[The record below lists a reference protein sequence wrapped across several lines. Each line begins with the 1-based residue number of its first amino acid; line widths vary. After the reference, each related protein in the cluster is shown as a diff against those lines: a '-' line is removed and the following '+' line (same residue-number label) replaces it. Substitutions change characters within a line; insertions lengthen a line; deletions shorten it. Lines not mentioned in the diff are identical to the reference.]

1 MKKILFVAILI
12 AFSVFSFASVIMTT
26 NNERI
31 EDVSIQSENDSTII
45 YLHNGVKRSISIE
58 QVSGI
63 LYDNGKYREFVSK
76 FIAPDNLIED
86 ENEKSAAVSA
96 TQHAKSEQQRKE
108 EMQYKECQKNAKK
121 LFNKKFQEVYSQCI
135 KEGKTQEDA
144 KIKAREEANF
154 VKNQSLK
161 ECMGVAE

>member
-1 MKKILFVAILI
+1 MKKILFVVMLTISSML
-12 AFSVFSFASVIMTT
+12 SFAGVIMTSS
-26 NNERI
+26 NERL
-31 EDVSIQSENDSTII
+31 EDVTITSENDTAIV
-45 YLHNGVKRSISIE
+45 YMQNGVKRSISIE

-121 LFNKKFQEVYSQCI
+121 IFNKKFQEVYSQCI

>member
-1 MKKILFVAILI
+1 MKKIFVLLLGFIPMFLFAG
-12 AFSVFSFASVIMTT
+12 VIMTT
-26 NNERI
+26 HDERI
-31 EDVSIQSENDSTII
+31 ADVSIQSENDSTII
-45 YLHNGVKRSISIE
+45 YLQNGVKKSISIE

>member
-1 MKKILFVAILI
+1 MLTISSML
-12 AFSVFSFASVIMTT
+12 SFAGVIMTSS
-26 NNERI
+26 NERL
-31 EDVSIQSENDSTII
+31 EDVTITSENDTAIV
-45 YLHNGVKRSISIE
+45 YMQNGVKRSISIE

-121 LFNKKFQEVYSQCI
+121 IFNKKFQEVYSQCI

>member
-1 MKKILFVAILI
+1 MKKIFVLLLGFIPMFLFAG
-12 AFSVFSFASVIMTT
+12 VIMTT
-26 NNERI
+26 NDERI
-31 EDVSIQSENDSTII
+31 ADVSIQSENDSTII
-45 YLHNGVKRSISIE
+45 YLQNGVKRSISIE

-76 FIAPDNLIED
+76 FIAPDNLLED
-86 ENEKSAAVSA
+86 ENEKFAAVSA
-96 TQHAKSEQQRKE
+96 TQHAESEQQRKE

-121 LFNKKFQEVYSQCI
+121 IFNKKFQEVYSQCI

>member
-1 MKKILFVAILI
+1 MKRILFILI
-12 AFSVFSFASVIMTT
+12 LTISSTLSFAGVIMTSS
-26 NNERI
+26 NERL
-31 EDVSIQSENDSTII
+31 EDVTITSENDTAIV
-45 YLHNGVKRSISIE
+45 YMQDGVEKSIAIE

-121 LFNKKFQEVYSQCI
+121 IFNKKFQEVYSQCI

>member
-1 MKKILFVAILI
+1 MKKILFVLLLTISSSL
-12 AFSVFSFASVIMTT
+12 SFAGVIMTT
-26 NNERI
+26 SDERI
-31 EDVSIQSENDSTII
+31 EDVSIQSETDSTII
-45 YLHNGVKRSISIE
+45 YLQNGVKKSIAIE
-58 QVSGI
+58 QISGI

-86 ENEKSAAVSA
+86 ANEKSVVVSA
-96 TQHAKSEQQRKE
+96 TQHAKSKQQIIDEK
-108 EMQYKECQKNAKK
+108 QHKECQKNANK
-121 LFNKKFQEVYSQCI
+121 LFNKKFQEVYSLCI